1 MLSIRVAN
9 LDILDLTVC
18 LDLDRR
24 VFLSGR
30 IQILI
35 RSKQPDPDPRIPFTW
50 EAKMLLKLVQKQD
63 YFKYFDSF

>member
-35 RSKQPDPDPRIPFTW
+35 RSKQPDPDHRIPCTW
-50 EAKMLLKLVQKQD
+50 EAEKLLKLVQKQD